1 MKNKTTQGS
10 GNKNLVSF
18 GKAHSN
24 IEDYKKQFQQSYLNI
39 ICKSINLQ
47 IILQIVMRQIM
58 SPKKVDV
65 QTTWIFRLQK
75 IAQAVIKLMSH
86 AEVLK
91 DMCATTEWYPFVIFL
106 ARVGYLFFNEYLRLP
121 VN

>member
-39 ICKSINLQ
+39 ICKSINLDHPPNCHEANN
-47 IILQIVMRQIM
+47 VSKESRCADNM
-58 SPKKVDV
+58 
-65 QTTWIFRLQK
+65 
-75 IAQAVIKLMSH
+75 KL
-86 AEVLK
+86 
-91 DMCATTEWYPFVIFL
+91 
-106 ARVGYLFFNEYLRLP
+106 
-121 VN
+121 

>member
-65 QTTWIFRLQK
+65 QTT
-75 IAQAVIKLMSH
+75 
-86 AEVLK
+86 
-91 DMCATTEWYPFVIFL
+91 
-106 ARVGYLFFNEYLRLP
+106 
-121 VN
+121 